1 MKRNILVFA
10 LIAIFALSLSSCGK
24 KEKTNTEKITT
35 AKGWVLKSA
44 TVTPAVPVGEGTT
57 NNWYGEYLYDY
68 EQDDIIIFNANGSF
82 VINPGKKLAPE
93 DGDGYVTEQAST
105 WAFNSDESKVKMQI
119 PFFYDLEHN
128 LSPDGYARTFNEQF
142 EEPTISSLTETEMV
156 LIYKANT
163 AFAKGTD
170 YTWTLTYEPVK

>member
-57 NNWYGEYLYDY
+57 HDWYGEYLYDY
-68 EQDDIIIFNANGSF
+68 EQDDIIIFNANGGF
-82 VINPGKKLAPE
+82 IINPGKKTAP
-93 DGDGYVTEQAST
+93 DDQDGYVTEQAST
-105 WAFNSDESKVKMQI
+105 WAFNSDETKVKMQI
-119 PFFYDLEHN
+119 PFFYELPTEG
-128 LSPDGYARTFNEQF
+128 PARTFNAQF
-142 EEPTISSLTETEMV
+142 EEPEISKLTETELV

-163 AFAKGTD
+163 TFAKGNE

>member
-1 MKRNILVFA
+1 MKRNLLVFA
-10 LIAIFALSLSSCGK
+10 LIAVFALSLTSCGN

-57 NNWYGEYLYDY
+57 TNWYGDYLYEY
-68 EQDDIIIFNANGSF
+68 EQDDIIVFNANGSF
-82 VINPGKKLAPE
+82 VIKPGKKVPGDTE
-93 DGDGYVTEQAST
+93 DGYVEEKAST
-105 WAFNSDESKVKMQI
+105 WEFNSDETKVKMQI
-119 PFFYDLEHN
+119 PFFYDLSET
-128 LSPDGYARTFNEQF
+128 PARTFNAQF
-142 EEPTISSLTETEMV
+142 EEPEISTLTETEMV

-163 AFAKGTD
+163 VFAKGID

>member
-1 MKRNILVFA
+1 MKKLLVIA
-10 LIAIFALSLSSCGK
+10 LVAVFALSLSSCGN

-57 NNWYGEYLYDY
+57 NNWYGDYLFDY

-82 VINPGKKLAPE
+82 VINPGKKLAGE
-93 DGDGYVTEQAST
+93 DQDGYVAEVAST
-105 WAFNSDESKVKMQI
+105 WEFNADETKVKMQI
-119 PFFYDLEHN
+119 PFFYDLSET
-128 LSPDGYARTFNEQF
+128 PARTFNAQF

-163 AFAKGTD
+163 TFAKGVD

>member
-57 NNWYGEYLYDY
+57 TNWYGDYLYDY
-68 EQDDIIIFNANGSF
+68 EQDDIIVFNANGSF
-82 VINPGKKLAPE
+82 IIKPGSKTPE
-93 DGDGYVTEQAST
+93 ADGDGYVEEKAST
-105 WAFNSDESKVKMQI
+105 WAFNSDETKVKMQI
-119 PFFYDLEHN
+119 PFFYDLPTEG
-128 LSPDGYARTFNEQF
+128 PARTFNAQF
-142 EEPTISSLTETEMV
+142 EEPEISSLTETEMV

-163 AFAKGTD
+163 VFAKGID
-170 YTWTLTYEPVK
+170 YTWTLTYVPVK

>member
-35 AKGWVLKSA
+35 AKGWVLKAA

-82 VINPGKKLAPE
+82 LINPGKKTAPE

-105 WAFNSDESKVKMQI
+105 WAFNSDETKVKMQI

-163 AFAKGTD
+163 AFTKGVE
-170 YTWTLTYEPVK
+170 YTWTLTYVPVK